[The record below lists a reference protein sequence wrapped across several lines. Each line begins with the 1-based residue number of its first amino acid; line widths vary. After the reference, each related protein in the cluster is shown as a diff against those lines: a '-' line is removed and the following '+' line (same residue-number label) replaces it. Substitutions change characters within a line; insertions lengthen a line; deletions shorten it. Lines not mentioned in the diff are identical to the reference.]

1 MAMEVNIFDIS
12 VHLETPF
19 KNELRTLIESVRP
32 HLIHSH
38 NAPNTLT
45 LAALDC
51 EKDIPVIHD
60 VHEVLSIHHSGFTSS
75 DTLATLA
82 QYRAAEQRANEECD
96 ARVYATKG
104 IKTYLEDRYEIEAS
118 HNLVFRNYPLQS
130 RFPSLSPD
138 NHPIHTKEEI
148 HIVYIGCITD
158 LVKNSHYYLKPIFQ
172 HIADQQIHI
181 HIYPTTDE
189 ITRSNAA
196 YRHLASSNDYIH
208 FHQHMSRPSL
218 LKTLPQYH
226 YGWAGLNN
234 ATNHIHLD
242 LALPNKV
249 VEYIACCLPVLTFP
263 HRTMAKFIET
273 SQTGIVL
280 PDIHSLR
287 SRLNDIEYSS
297 LRDNV
302 CKQRHHFTI
311 EQQIPDLLQLYN
323 DLCPQREDVGAEMSS

>member
-1 MAMEVNIFDIS
+1 VNIFDVS

-19 KNELRTLIESVRP
+19 KNELRTLIETVRP

-51 EKDIPVIHD
+51 MNDLPIIHD
-60 VHEVLSIHHSGFTSS
+60 VHEVLSIHHSGFYAS
-75 DTLATLA
+75 DTSETLA
-82 QYRAAEQRANEECD
+82 QYRVAEKRANEESD
-96 ARVYATKG
+96 ARIYATKG

-130 RFPSLSPD
+130 RFPSISPD
-138 NHPIHTKEEI
+138 IHPIHMKDGI

-158 LVKNSHYYLKPIFQ
+158 LVKDSHYYLKPIFQ

-181 HIYPTTDE
+181 HIYPTTDK
-189 ITRSNAA
+189 ITRSNDT
-196 YRHLASSNDYIH
+196 YRQLASSNEYIH
-208 FHQHMSRPSL
+208 LHQHMSQPSL

-226 YGWAGLNN
+226 FGWVGLND
-234 ATNHIHLD
+234 ATNHTHLD
-242 LALPNKV
+242 IALPNKV
-249 VEYIACCLPVLTFP
+249 IEYIACGLPVLTFP
-263 HRTMAKFIET
+263 HRTMAHFIET

-280 PDIHSLR
+280 PEISSLR
-287 SRLNDIEYSS
+287 TCLNNIEYSS

-302 CKQRHHFTI
+302 RKQRHRFTI
-311 EQQIPDLLQLYN
+311 EHHIPDLLALYN
-323 DLCPQREDVGAEMSS
+323 DLCPQLGYVHGEMPS